1 MNRDIERN
9 ERMIRDQILTRG
21 VDAPRVIEALRAIPR
36 SLFVPRDLQDA
47 AFDDTP
53 LPIGRG
59 QTISQPFIV
68 AYMTALLD
76 LHGTERVLEIGA
88 GCGYQTAILSRVA
101 AAVCSAEL
109 EPELAAIAR
118 ENLARLEVHN
128 VELRVGDGV
137 EIFRDR
143 APFDAILSAAAP
155 LDVPEALVE
164 QLADG
169 GRMIIPAG
177 PQELQSLWLIRRRG
191 DSITRRE
198 LDAVRF
204 VPLRRLES

>member
-9 ERMIRDQILTRG
+9 ERMIRDQILARG